1 MKIDT
6 VDWKLLGSCNL
17 KCLHCYG
24 SPKHQ
29 KHLPLELLLKIIDRF
44 AELKIR
50 RVVLTGGEPLLVKG
64 IDVVL
69 SRLAGH
75 NISIALSTNTSFFGK
90 HQRAIEQHV
99 YSLNVPLDG
108 PTPEIHARSRM
119 DTSSF
124 YSCLE
129 VLRYYRSN
137 PARKPTLIRVGTV
150 YSSTT
155 AGTFLQMANLL
166 EPFASTINTW
176 KIYELMEYEFQP
188 ELRARIRPEQGGF
201 EREMVEL
208 LTTTSFPSK
217 IMPSP
222 ASGRDRAYFMINP
235 LGQLVLPTEIQGV
248 TKEIVLGSFIDD
260 PLNVLVKKW
269 AGEID
274 LNKYNSNHEGHYDG

>member
-17 KCLHCYG
+17 GCLHCYG
-24 SPKHQ
+24 PPKNQ
-29 KHLPLELLLKIIDRF
+29 KHLPLGSLLKIIDRF
-44 AELKIR
+44 AELNVR

-69 SRLAGH
+69 SKLAEC

-90 HQRAIEQHV
+90 YQWSIERYVH
-99 YSLNVPLDG
+99 SLNVPLDG
-108 PTPEIHARSRM
+108 PTPEIHALSRM

-129 VLRYYRSN
+129 VLRYYRTN
-137 PARKPTLIRVGTV
+137 PARKPNLIRVGTV
-150 YSSTT
+150 FSDATT
-155 AGTFLQMANLL
+155 GMFLQIANLL
-166 EPFASTINTW
+166 EPFASVISTW
-176 KIYELMEYEFQP
+176 KIYELVEYEFQP
-188 ELRARIRPEQGGF
+188 ELRARVRPEPGCF

-208 LTTTSFPSK
+208 LTTTTFSSK

-222 ASGRDRAYFMINP
+222 ASSRDKAYFMVNP
-235 LGQLVLPTEIQGV
+235 RGQLVLPTEVQGI

-260 PLNVLVKKW
+260 HLKSLISKW
-269 AGEID
+269 ARCID
-274 LNKYNSNHEGHYDG
+274 LNKYNSNHEGYYHC